1 MHYGDLGD
9 LLDECP
15 TVLQV
20 KCIASVVLKQHCERY
35 HLFFY
40 HVVTLVG
47 RLSCCLTSRL
57 YIDKTHINEF
67 CRKASFIITNK
78 QNTPQY
84 YQY

>member
-1 MHYGDLGD
+1 MYEDSYILLSVFYLYIINYKMYICMHYGDLGD
-9 LLDECP
+9 LLRECP

-57 YIDKTHINEF
+57 IH
-67 CRKASFIITNK
+67 
-78 QNTPQY
+78 
-84 YQY
+84 